1 MHAQC
6 ATSAPGIVQ
15 PVPVRSSR
23 KPAVAHVVAWP
34 DAGANRKGHE
44 CIVLG
49 DFNTRVG
56 TSDADVVPHL
66 EAAAVPPHLQHDAQ
80 HFINI
85 YGSIKVLR
93 RNSDEN
99 DPDKQ
104 AARHF
109 MHGLSS
115 VQCVSAE

>member
-1 MHAQC
+1 
-6 ATSAPGIVQ
+6 
-15 PVPVRSSR
+15 
-23 KPAVAHVVAWP
+23 
-34 DAGANRKGHE
+34 
-44 CIVLG
+44 LG

-56 TSDADVVPHL
+56 TSDADVVAHL
-66 EAAAVPPHLQHDAQ
+66 EAAAVPHLQHDAQ

-85 YGSIKVLR
+85 YGSIPVLR

-109 MHGLSS
+109 MQGLNCTRRVRLVRSKHNS
-115 VQCVSAE
+115 VTRER